1 MQQQKLLETLVLPP
15 GAPPI
20 NQILNAEVSGYIK
33 AYPLSEQT
41 RGYIR
46 KATRII
52 LPPEVQVELNNGEN
66 ILKWVLFQYC
76 VVNGITEGKP
86 FNYRCDGQ
94 CQEILRGQRCNH
106 RDNGS
111 GYTCSLIRGHA
122 GDHIGCHG
130 GSYAENHNN
139 QRWPNTITA
148 VPMPDLTAAMPDLT
162 AAINAMAALTAQ
174 APPPPDTDDEGEV
187 SVHVRYQERVT
198 GSYSR
203 YDQRECTVTVP
214 RYITHDIDAVRQYIQ
229 DTIENGDQTDD
240 TRIETGDDDMDE
252 NTSEFNDLLSSNT
265 DLREQIND

>member
-139 QRWPNTITA
+139 QRWPNTITTA
-148 VPMPDLTAAMPDLT
+148 QVPVDIE

-174 APPPPDTDDEGEV
+174 APPPDTEDEEGDVNIE
-187 SVHVRYQERVT
+187 VRYQVRADGTFV
-198 GSYSR
+198 R
-203 YDQRECTVTVP
+203 YDEHSCTVSVP
-214 RYITHDIDAVRQYIQ
+214 RNITYSMDEVRDYIRNAIR
-229 DTIENGDQTDD
+229 NGNHF
-240 TRIETGDDDMDE
+240 DDDCIESGQED
-252 NTSEFNDLLSSNT
+252 TSDGELEFNDLLSSNT